1 MEGLGLVLVVVAMGD
16 GATIGTSWRDTGVVG
31 RGARF
36 ALENAGDGAGDQVW
50 RGHGQGALHERRG
63 LGAELGARTPAA
75 AAAATTTA
83 TGGRWVALGLAGHP
97 LPVPVGLGVLGV
109 GVLGLMAVLVDRVQ
123 AVGAVAIAVL

>member
-63 LGAELGARTPAA
+63 LGAELGARAA
-75 AAAATTTA
+75 AAATA
-83 TGGRWVALGLAGHP
+83 TGGRWVALGLASHP